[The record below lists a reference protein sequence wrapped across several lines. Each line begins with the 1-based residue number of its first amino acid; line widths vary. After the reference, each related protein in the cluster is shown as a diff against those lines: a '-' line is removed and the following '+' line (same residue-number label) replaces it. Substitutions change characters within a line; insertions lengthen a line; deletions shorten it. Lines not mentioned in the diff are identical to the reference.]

1 MQTTEKQVSAREQR
15 RIRDAAFVKLLEDI
29 KPENQLKAEM
39 VAARMRAGLTQWQLA
54 ARMGTKQ
61 SAIARLEGGRSSPTI
76 KTLRKLAEVTQSR
89 LIVRLDTPQS

>member
-1 MQTTEKQVSAREQR
+1 
-15 RIRDAAFVKLLEDI
+15 
-29 KPENQLKAEM
+29 
-39 VAARMRAGLTQWQLA
+39 
-54 ARMGTKQ
+54 MGTKQ